1 MYQTELFGQTLS
13 IQAEPT
19 LFSPSSADRG
29 TLAMASQVRLSPG
42 ETLLDLGCGAGLVGI
57 AAARVLGEEQVW
69 MTDIDPTAVRC
80 ARENAVR
87 NGVGGVHIVQGDA
100 FDAVEASGFDWILSN
115 PPYHAD
121 FSVAK
126 RFIEKGFNRLK
137 LGGSLV
143 LVVKRELWYRNKLTA
158 LFGGVRVCEI
168 DGYFV
173 LTAQRRSDHYAP
185 RKPRTPHTPPSSDR
199 KRFIQKHK

>member
-29 TLAMASQVRLSPG
+29 TLAMASQVHLSPG

-57 AAARVLGEEQVW
+57 AAARVLGEEQVF

-158 LFGGVRVCEI
+158 LFGGVRVC
-168 DGYFV
+168 
-173 LTAQRRSDHYAP
+173 
-185 RKPRTPHTPPSSDR
+185 
-199 KRFIQKHK
+199 